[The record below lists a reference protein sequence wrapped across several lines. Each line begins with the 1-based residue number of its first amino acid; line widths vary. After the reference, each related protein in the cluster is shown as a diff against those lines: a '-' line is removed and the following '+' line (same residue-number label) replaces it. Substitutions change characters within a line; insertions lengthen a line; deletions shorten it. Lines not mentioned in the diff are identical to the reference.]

1 MPYVFAG
8 VDFLDGQDKVGSHQC
23 VALVQQFAHAPLTAQ
38 WRQGV
43 TVLGTDGIERGTA
56 IATFVNG
63 VYPNQSSGNH
73 AALYLEQ
80 DAGGLWVMDQWA
92 DDTTKPTI
100 SKRYIRVGG
109 ASLSNRAEAYS
120 VIE

>member
-1 MPYVFAG
+1 MAYVFAG
-8 VDFLDGQDKVGSHQC
+8 VDFLEGQPKVGSKQC

-38 WRQGV
+38 WRPGAL
-43 TVLGTDGIERGTA
+43 VLGTPGIARGTA

-80 DAGGLWVMDQWA
+80 DAGGIWVMDQWA
-92 DDTTKPTI
+92 DNITKPTI
-100 SKRYIRVGG
+100 SKRYIRKGG

-120 VIE
+120 VIK